1 MGISADDT
9 QRAFSSRDIEAFL
22 ERPRIKLEKN
32 LHVGFVHDKKCF
44 FTAVDPSGGG
54 SSAFAVF
61 SLMQLGN
68 GQINVR
74 ANFPIARPATSETR
88 RDSELRTHQ
97 APGTRFE

>member
-1 MGISADDT
+1 MLLRESMGISADDT
-9 QRAFSSRDIEAFL
+9 QRAFASRDIEAFL

-54 SSAFAVF
+54 ASAFAVF

-74 ANFPIARPATSETR
+74 ANFPIARPATSETI
-88 RDSELRTHQ
+88 
-97 APGTRFE
+97 